1 MKALIYSRA
10 ATAIRWISKRLQ
22 LLALP
27 IAVLAILFGVSLLG
41 LFCRVIVYF
50 WDIGYGLF

>member
-50 WDIGYGLF
+50 WDIVYGLF